1 MSRLQ
6 INRRPDGV
14 IELNRPRLRDLFL
27 HPAQAVMLALFA
39 TWLVLVGTL
48 TTAVIE
54 FPQAPLGIALML
66 PCVAL
71 ALWGA
76 QVARSARLVTAP
88 VDDDPP
94 PRRVA

>member
-1 MSRLQ
+1 MSRLHVR
-6 INRRPDGV
+6 RRPDGV

-27 HPAQAVMLALFA
+27 QPAYAVILALFA
-39 TWLVLVGTL
+39 AWLVLVGTL
-48 TTAVIE
+48 TTVVIE
-54 FPQAPLGIALML
+54 FPQVPLGIALML
-66 PCVAL
+66 PCLAL

-76 QVARSARLVTAP
+76 QVARSRRLVTAP